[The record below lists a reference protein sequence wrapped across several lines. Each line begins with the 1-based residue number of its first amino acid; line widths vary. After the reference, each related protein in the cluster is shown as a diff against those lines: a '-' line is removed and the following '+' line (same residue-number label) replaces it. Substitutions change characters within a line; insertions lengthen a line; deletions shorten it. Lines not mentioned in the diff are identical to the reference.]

1 MNKRI
6 IYVALFTLLGIMVS
20 FLIHAGIEI
29 PVIFLL
35 LKDFDRYSL
44 GLTWD
49 QWYMIHHV
57 GAIFLFVLGVVGGF
71 LQGRHWWEIIYV
83 QKKYRHGK

>member
-1 MNKRI
+1 MSKRT
-6 IYVALFTLLGIMVS
+6 IYIALFTVLGIMVS

-35 LKDFDRYSL
+35 VKDFDRYGL

-49 QWYMIHHV
+49 QWYMIHHI
-57 GAIFLFVLGVVGGF
+57 GAILLFILGVVGGF
-71 LQGRHWWEIIYV
+71 FQGKYWWEVIYV
-83 QKKYRHGK
+83 QKKYTHGR

>member
-6 IYVALFTLLGIMVS
+6 IYVVLFTLLGIMVS

-49 QWYMIHHV
+49 QWYMIHHI
-57 GAIFLFVLGVVGGF
+57 GAVLLFILGVVGGF
-71 LQGRHWWEIIYV
+71 SQGRHWWEIIYV
-83 QKKYRHGK
+83 QKKYGHGR